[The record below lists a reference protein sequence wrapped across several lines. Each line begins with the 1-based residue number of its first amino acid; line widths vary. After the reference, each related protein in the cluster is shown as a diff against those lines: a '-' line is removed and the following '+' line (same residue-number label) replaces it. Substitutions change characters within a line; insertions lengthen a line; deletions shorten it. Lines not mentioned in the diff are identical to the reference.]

1 MYVYSVYEG
10 NSADPVKKLLPLPV
24 GNSTYHI
31 MKYIL
36 PTTNI

>member
-10 NSADPVKKLLPLPV
+10 DGRSPVKKLLSLPV

-31 MKYIL
+31 MKYIP

>member
-10 NSADPVKKLLPLPV
+10 NGRDSVKKLLPLPV

-31 MKYIL
+31 MKYIP